1 MHTKSGDMY
10 YKIGMHDR
18 TQFRIIN
25 LNSTF
30 KLGAI
35 TSNHIYLNPNGQTLK
50 YQNEKFGNEEFNS

>member
-1 MHTKSGDMY
+1 MY